1 MSVLRYEPLPGQL
14 FLVRVPIVA
23 TYTDEEISLLGLPIN
38 VDHGFDYGS
47 TGGRYDYN
55 AYKELTTVML
65 PLTKIVDIYCSG
77 HKIAVVNQSDI
88 PIIYEILEKY
98 LMGVTTV
105 KNYSLNHAMIQ
116 EDRLDDIERFA
127 QEMFGLNKGVIA
139 KSVYEQMSKNSFDL
153 SAGFMTPHEAFEAKQ
168 RANQVKPTSSPMQ
181 FTAKKPGTQLGYPY
195 KPEPVSTPTN
205 SVLPSTTTEV
215 KHVSPEDLYGG
226 QPTVDNISY
235 LYNAFPT
242 FDINKV
248 ERKSTYRKTFTIT

>member
-1 MSVLRYEPLPGQL
+1 MSVLRYEPLPSQL
-14 FLVRVPIVA
+14 FLVRVPVVA
-23 TYTDEEISLLGLPIN
+23 TYTDEEISVLGLPIN
-38 VDHGFDYGS
+38 VDHGYEYGS
-47 TGGRYDYN
+47 VEGRYDYN

-98 LMGVTTV
+98 LMGVTAV

-139 KSVYEQMSKNSFDL
+139 RSVYDQMSKNSFDL
-153 SAGFMTPHEAFEAKQ
+153 DAGFMTPHEAFEAKQ
-168 RANQVKPTSSPMQ
+168 KIAKSNTTGSPIQ

-195 KPEPVSTPTN
+195 KPEPQPTQVRDSSTVS
-205 SVLPSTTTEV
+205 STEI
-215 KHVSPEDLYGG
+215 KHVRPEDLYGG
-226 QPTVDNISY
+226 QPTIDNISY
-235 LYNAFPT
+235 LYNSFPT

-248 ERKSTYRKTFTIT
+248 ERKSTYRKTFTIK